1 MVIPVAS
8 HNKDFQ
14 AKIHRIV
21 TNVGFSN
28 SIYKATLI
36 HQNPKIKIEVQ
47 PKLLKFR
54 SLHEK
59 QSFVVTI
66 IGREILNQTVI
77 FSSLIWFDG
86 THKVKSPII
95 VMKN

>member
-77 FSSLIWFDG
+77 SSSLIWFDG